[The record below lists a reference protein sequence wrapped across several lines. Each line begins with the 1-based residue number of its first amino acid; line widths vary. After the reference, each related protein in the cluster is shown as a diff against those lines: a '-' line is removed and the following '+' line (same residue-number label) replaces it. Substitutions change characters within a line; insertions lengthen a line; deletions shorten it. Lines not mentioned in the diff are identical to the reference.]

1 MHEDTEVASAT
12 SDIGTADLY
21 TRLVQTLDLKRFCQ
35 TDAFAEKLLATAMAK
50 LGLRRSHF
58 TFEPSFTRH
67 RYIAV
72 RLRRSCRVNP
82 STTPVSLE
90 ILKRKATP
98 SVQLRSAPH
107 PQ

>member
-50 LGLRRSHF
+50 LGLRRHVARAD
-58 TFEPSFTRH
+58 PSR
-67 RYIAV
+67 
-72 RLRRSCRVNP
+72 
-82 STTPVSLE
+82 
-90 ILKRKATP
+90 
-98 SVQLRSAPH
+98 
-107 PQ
+107 